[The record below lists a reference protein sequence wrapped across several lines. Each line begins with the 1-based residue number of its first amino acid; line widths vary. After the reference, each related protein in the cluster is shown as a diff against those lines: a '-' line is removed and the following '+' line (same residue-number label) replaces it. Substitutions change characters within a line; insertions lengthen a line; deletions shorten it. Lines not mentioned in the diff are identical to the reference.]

1 MVVRWGTG
9 AFFGLD
15 GLGVGE
21 GAGVVSC
28 GWPGVEGRRGI
39 GGDCRGVGCGVV
51 VRVRDGGDVE
61 LDV

>member
-1 MVVRWGTG
+1 MASESGKVLVSSLVVGQ
-9 AFFGLD
+9 
-15 GLGVGE
+15 
-21 GAGVVSC
+21 
-28 GWPGVEGRRGI
+28 GRRGI